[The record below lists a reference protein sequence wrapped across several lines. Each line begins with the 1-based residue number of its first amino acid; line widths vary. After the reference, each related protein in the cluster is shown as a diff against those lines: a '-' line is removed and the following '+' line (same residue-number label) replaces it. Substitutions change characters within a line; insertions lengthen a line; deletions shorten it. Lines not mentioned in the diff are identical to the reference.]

1 MVVGVEHYLV
11 LSAILFIIGV
21 FGVITRKNLII
32 VLMSLELMLNA
43 ANLAFVA
50 FSRALGDMTGQ
61 VFMIMAITVAA
72 AEVAVGL
79 AFVVSVRS
87 SPPINFFQNPDAKSN
102 PFITEP
108 IKGANTSQASIL

>member
-1 MVVGVEHYLV
+1 MAVSIVHYLV
-11 LSAILFIIGV
+11 LSSILFIIGAY
-21 FGVITRKNLII
+21 GVITRRNLIV

-61 VFMIMAITVAA
+61 IFVIMAITFAA

-79 AFVVSVRS
+79 ALVVSVYTHRQTLN
-87 SPPINFFQNPDAKSN
+87 ID
-102 PFITEP
+102 ILRML
-108 IKGANTSQASIL
+108 KG